1 MRGLGPRPAR
11 LCLSCSRLFS
21 PLPSLAVFVRDGSTY
36 PLLLFRIF
44 SARRP
49 PSSFP
54 TSRGTRRRSILYTL
68 WRVLCL
74 PLSLFGLFFS
84 VLPFSPLLFFSVSFP
99 LDQLFP
105 DPATP
110 LSFSICDL
118 WSIFFFIV
126 VITRNMMR
134 LYVDAVTRY
143 RRVWSL
149 GP

>member
-110 LSFSICDL
+110 LSL
-118 WSIFFFIV
+118 WPSLQWYSAQFFLFLFH
-126 VITRNMMR
+126 M
-134 LYVDAVTRY
+134 
-143 RRVWSL
+143 
-149 GP
+149 